1 MVTTYSGMTYEQA
14 SRETQRVLERYGW
27 YQGWERLSQLRAIME
42 RGRAVPPHGSG
53 PGGPSWQPPKGE
65 RIHQC

>member
-1 MVTTYSGMTYEQA
+1 MNSRLREVRDLLHVA
-14 SRETQRVLERYGW
+14 SIEPRVRK
-27 YQGWERLSQLRAIME
+27 AIE
-42 RGRAVPPHGSG
+42 ILNELIEADRGRAVPPHGSG

>member
-1 MVTTYSGMTYEQA
+1 VA
-14 SRETQRVLERYGW
+14 SIEPRVRK
-27 YQGWERLSQLRAIME
+27 AIE
-42 RGRAVPPHGSG
+42 ILNELIEADRGRAVPPHGSG